1 MPLKIAFQKYRENE
15 IATREMNMNRKKK
28 HTQSRTTFYMKK
40 LCPLRAKLFTAI
52 SVCEEKNRQWQSGFS
67 VAVKPS
73 EF

>member
-52 SVCEEKNRQWQSGFS
+52 SVCEEKTDNGSPDSRWL
-67 VAVKPS
+67 
-73 EF
+73 

>member
-1 MPLKIAFQKYRENE
+1 MPLKIVFQKYWENE

-28 HTQSRTTFYMKK
+28 HTENRTTFYMKK

-52 SVCEEKNRQWQSGFS
+52 SVCEKRSRQWQSGFS
-67 VAVKPS
+67 VAVTPS